1 MVFEKISVV
10 KGRKYKS
17 LVRGY
22 RDENGKV
29 RHKVIKYIGPVEPVN
44 RKQKEKRERKPRLMT
59 KELTAEEKSF
69 LKKSLRHSGSYVKDR
84 ARIIQ
89 LSSEGNKVKQICE
102 KLKFDRKKVET
113 VIRNFNKDG
122 LKVFER
128 KKNPGRSRRITQ
140 EERAL
145 ILSYLNTHPEKL
157 GIHYNNWSHK
167 KISDYAKK
175 QGINVS
181 PSQVGRII
189 KQDEIRY
196 KKKRGKMYSND
207 PFFS

>member
-1 MVFEKISVV
+1 MVYIEIKIINGREYKYERESYRIGNIV
-10 KGRKYKS
+10 KHTS
-17 LVRGY
+17 
-22 RDENGKV
+22 
-29 RHKVIKYIGPVEPVN
+29 KYIGAVEPAN
-44 RKQKEKRERKPRLMT
+44 KKKSNAGRKPLLKV
-59 KELTAEEKSF
+59 KELSKEEICF
-69 LKKSLRHSGSYVKDR
+69 VKKSLRHSGSFVKDR
-84 ARIIQ
+84 ARIIE
-89 LSSEGNKVKQICE
+89 LSNERNTVKQICQ
-102 KLKFDRKKVET
+102 KLKFHRPKVEK
-113 VIRNFNKDG
+113 IIKQFNEAG

-128 KKNPGRSRRITQ
+128 KKSTGRPRRITK

-145 ILSYLNTHPEKL
+145 ILHYLNTHPEKL

-175 QGINVS
+175 QGIKVS

-189 KQDEIRY
+189 RNDEIKY